1 MEATIKQILPL
12 LESEIV
18 IVGEGRGEGRQGNT
32 FSALIDMFNNEA
44 ETPRSDVLVYSR
56 V

>member
-18 IVGEGRGEGRQGNT
+18 IVGEGRQGNT